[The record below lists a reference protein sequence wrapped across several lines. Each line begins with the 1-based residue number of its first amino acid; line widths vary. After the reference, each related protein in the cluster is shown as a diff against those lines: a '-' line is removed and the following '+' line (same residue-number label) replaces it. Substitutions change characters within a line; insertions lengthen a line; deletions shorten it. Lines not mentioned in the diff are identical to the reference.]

1 MVGLVKC
8 VKMRVVAKFEHV
20 IVDSVDVSQW
30 LILHV
35 HQIVFFLGH
44 KHLTYTYLP
53 NKDFCF
59 LDISLYYPLC
69 VRKHTDHGASMAP
82 SASQPPYSDAGN
94 HIGDIPNCVCKV
106 ECEILSCVTNQGLL
120 LWGFTLIKPIVNHVR
135 NVETFSLMMLSG

>member
-30 LILHV
+30 LSLHV

-82 SASQPPYSDAGN
+82 SASQPPYSDAV
-94 HIGDIPNCVCKV
+94 I
-106 ECEILSCVTNQGLL
+106 T
-120 LWGFTLIKPIVNHVR
+120 
-135 NVETFSLMMLSG
+135 